1 MIHYNSVVVSI
12 YSNIQFFQLFQF
24 ESHVSRVCTGLSKLG
39 PCNWKKFTDALRGI
53 DHSNDS
59 KIGPMDKIREWFR
72 ENAYLAA
79 DKLTKHVNDDTLDAS
94 NLRPNDP
101 FDIRL
106 TVLARSCDVIG
117 KEPSE
122 LEDCAKIEIARDPAD
137 PSKFFHLYTIAEP
150 MPLRNPEEKV
160 SVIIRKDVL
169 NRGDNPDVKDA
180 NFVRK
185 RQILIDCQGKS
196 EETIMAE
203 TGSKDVG
210 GIDKCSHIMSS
221 LPPHWKSTIITE
233 GSSSNFFAVYRVAGS
248 DSSFILRTAGND
260 KVLGG
265 TVRELLME
273 RYIEH
278 PKDPATD
285 APIQLN
291 MLMVPPTVDDIHDWV
306 GCFIASTS
314 RLVLPIDEVILPID
328 SGSTNN
334 ISTFLECNG
343 DRSWPEEETKKVEEE
358 KKSTTA
364 VVYRFD
370 TTSPLM
376 KMISNDAKVQILAH
390 STSVKRC

>member
-1 MIHYNSVVVSI
+1 M
-12 YSNIQFFQLFQF
+12 
-24 ESHVSRVCTGLSKLG
+24 
-39 PCNWKKFTDALRGI
+39 
-53 DHSNDS
+53 
-59 KIGPMDKIREWFR
+59 
-72 ENAYLAA
+72 
-79 DKLTKHVNDDTLDAS
+79 TKHINDDTLDAS
-94 NLRPNDP
+94 NLKANEP

-122 LEDCAKIEIARDPAD
+122 LEDCAKIEIAGDPAD

-150 MPLRNPEEKV
+150 MPLRHPEEKV

-196 EETIMAE
+196 EETVMAE

-343 DRSWPEEETKKVEEE
+343 DRNWPEEETKKVEEE